1 MGLLKNR
8 LTFLKKHSVFLFKN
22 YFSEKNNYIALQV
35 YQGEFSIKIKKYLKS
50 AFSNK
55 HLKLIRSDGHSYFSH
70 SSPFLYWDSVG
81 GYIKQFFFPI
91 GKYLKENL

>member
-8 LTFLKKHSVFLFKN
+8 LTFLMKIKHSVFLFKN

-70 SSPFLYWDSVG
+70 SSPFL
-81 GYIKQFFFPI
+81 
-91 GKYLKENL
+91 